1 MNIEFCDYCGKE
13 LSEENIRLARED
25 AKLRRDELI
34 FYCPS
39 YDNHELYH
47 VIYDSIHNNYEVFHS
62 LEDAEYARDE
72 LEIDCGLGTVVIEE
86 VESSDKFCLYHNE
99 ADRTLPA
106 KWKIK

>member
-13 LSEENIRLARED
+13 LSDESVRLAIKD

-39 YDNHELYH
+39 YDNYKLYR
-47 VIYDSIHNNYEVFHS
+47 VVYDSIDNGYEDFDS

-72 LEIDCGLGTVVIEE
+72 LEIDCGLGTVEIQEI
-86 VESSDKFCLYHNE
+86 ESSDKFCLYYNE

-106 KWKIK
+106 KWKVK

>member
-47 VIYDSIHNNYEVFHS
+47 VIYDSIHNN
-62 LEDAEYARDE
+62 
-72 LEIDCGLGTVVIEE
+72 
-86 VESSDKFCLYHNE
+86 
-99 ADRTLPA
+99 
-106 KWKIK
+106 